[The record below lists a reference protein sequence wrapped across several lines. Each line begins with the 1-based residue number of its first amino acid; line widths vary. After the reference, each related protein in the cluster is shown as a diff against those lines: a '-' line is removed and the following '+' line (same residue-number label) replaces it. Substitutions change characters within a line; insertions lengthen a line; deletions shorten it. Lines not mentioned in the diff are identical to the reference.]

1 MTSWQ
6 IPPDGEQPERVIAG
20 ETGLQKNLGY
30 ENRIFADRC
39 ETHMLMDGRHTN
51 RHNSLHGGIHAILL
65 DSACGMAA
73 SRSSSP
79 DASQL
84 VVTLSLN
91 TNYLAAPQHEHIYA
105 VAKVS
110 RAGRSVVYADGQ
122 VFDGAGNLL
131 ATGSS
136 VLKKI
141 RQAT

>member
-1 MTSWQ
+1 MTVWQ

-51 RHNSLHGGIHAILL
+51 RHNNLHGGIHAILL

-73 SRSSSP
+73 SRSSST

-84 VVTLSLN
+84 VVTLALN
-91 TNYLAAPQHEHIYA
+91 TNYLAAPEHEHIYA

-110 RAGRSVVYADGQ
+110 RAGRSVIYADGQ

-141 RQAT
+141 KRAT

>member
-1 MTSWQ
+1 MTVWQ

-51 RHNSLHGGIHAILL
+51 RHDNLHGGIHAILL

-79 DASQL
+79 DVSQL

-91 TNYLAAPQHEHIYA
+91 TNYLAAPEHPHIYA
-105 VAKVS
+105 VGRVS
-110 RAGRSVVYADGQ
+110 RAGRSVIYADGQ

-141 RQAT
+141 RRAT

>member
-1 MTSWQ
+1 MTGR
-6 IPPDGEQPERVIAG
+6 PPLEGEQPERIIAG
-20 ETGLQKNLGY
+20 ETGLQKNLDY

-39 ETHMLMDGRHTN
+39 ETHMMMDGRHTN

-79 DASQL
+79 DVSQL

-91 TNYLAAPQHEHIYA
+91 TNYLAAPEHEHIYA

-110 RAGRSVVYADGQ
+110 RAGRSVIYADGQ

-141 RQAT
+141 RRAT

>member
-1 MTSWQ
+1 MSRK
-6 IPPDGEQPERVIAG
+6 PPMEGEQPERIIAG
-20 ETGLQKNLGY
+20 ETGLQKSLDY
-30 ENRIFADRC
+30 ENRIFPDRC
-39 ETHMLMDGRHTN
+39 ETHMMMDGRHTN

-73 SRSSSP
+73 SRASSD

-91 TNYLAAPQHEHIYA
+91 TNYLAAPKHDHIYA
-105 VAKVS
+105 VAQVS
-110 RAGRSVVYADGQ
+110 RAGRSVIYADGK

-136 VLKKI
+136 VLKKV